1 MCSRCVIY
9 FCAMYGTIISM
20 ENVLEQSLSAMKVAK
35 LYFVESLQKNS
46 EVRRYVASRIS
57 QKTIDR
63 WEVGYNPGYG
73 HLIDRLNDNNTP
85 AELAEELGLIK
96 ATDGGKYKEA
106 FRSRIMIPIRHGG
119 KTVAFAG
126 RIFGKCNQAK
136 YINSKNSFLY
146 NKNEVLFGLNENRN
160 NIRRSKTVI
169 LVEGYFDLLYLYD
182 KGIRNVAC
190 LGGVT
195 LSDRHAAVIKRY
207 AKSVIILTDGDDAG
221 EKSATKIKK
230 DLARSGLPSED
241 IRLPAGKDPDTF
253 LEEVGKTE
261 FLNYIGETHD

>member
-1 MCSRCVIY
+1 MCGRRVIY
-9 FCAMYGTIISM
+9 FCAMYGIIISM

-57 QKTIDR
+57 QKTIDK

-96 ATDGGKYKEA
+96 ATDEGKYKEA

-136 YINSKNSFLY
+136 YINSKNSF
-146 NKNEVLFGLNENRN
+146 GLNENRN
-160 NIRRSKTVI
+160 SIRKSKTVI

-207 AKSVIILTDGDDAG
+207 AKSAIILTDGDDAG
-221 EKSATKIKK
+221 EKSAIKIKK

-241 IRLPAGKDPDTF
+241 VRLPTGQDPDTF
-253 LEEVGKTE
+253 LESVGKTE
-261 FLNYIGETHD
+261 FLNYIGEAHD